1 MYIYTCKDKDDNTKL
16 FNYHYKVKN
25 TIYLRYRDRNCRGTA
40 KIESGEQIKIN
51 NECNLEFEDHS
62 YIKYKIAYEKVESNN
77 YSEEDIKKHIFQKA
91 YYQYS
96 YDSFPQLSYD
106 DITINL
112 VENILV

>member
-1 MYIYTCKDKDDNTKL
+1 M
-16 FNYHYKVKN
+16 
-25 TIYLRYRDRNCRGTA
+25 NCRGTA
-40 KIESGEQIKIN
+40 KIEPGEQIKIN

-96 YDSFPQLSYD
+96 YDSFPQFSYD

-112 VENILV
+112 VEK